1 VTMET
6 VNADLHSLMSS
17 QEQTNVALT
26 EQYSEMVDKIREFGK
41 LGPDVRDINA
51 VMSASNGLYD
61 KVFFNKISDVVNMKY
76 GNVISRLKEKST
88 LKSREITLISLLLYG
103 FNAATVAS
111 VLGYKNAGSIY
122 VIRKRI
128 ENKLGIKSIEDLV
141 GSL

>member
-1 VTMET
+1 MET